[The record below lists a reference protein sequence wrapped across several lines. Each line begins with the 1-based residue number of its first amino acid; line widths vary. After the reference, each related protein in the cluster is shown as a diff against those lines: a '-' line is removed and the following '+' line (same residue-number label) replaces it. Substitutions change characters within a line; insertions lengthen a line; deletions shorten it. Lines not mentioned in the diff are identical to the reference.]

1 MSILRELLA
10 TIKQSAFPIALG
22 FARIALLSKLDY
34 QEHPS
39 EYGIHWNF
47 YTTIALI
54 NILLVFVRSSE
65 IAMPV
70 GFLLMIGYEF
80 AISAYGLDTFIFHAP
95 RTDFISAN
103 REGIAS
109 LIGYF
114 SLQLIGIGLGNFMYR
129 QLMTPEQIE

>member
-1 MSILRELLA
+1 M
-10 TIKQSAFPIALG
+10 
-22 FARIALLSKLDY
+22 SKLDY

-65 IAMPV
+65 IAMPI
-70 GFLLMIGYEF
+70 GFMLMISYEF
-80 AISAYGLDTFIFHAP
+80 AISTYGLDTFIFYAP